1 MIDRFTMY
9 AEAIPLRS
17 TTVDVIARAVLNN
30 YISRHGNTASL
41 ASIPVSDYVNLFPT
55 ILLKPSLGCKRFARR
70 ILLCCALHTV
80 MWHLVHHWIFLSLGT
95 FRWFPAGT
103 LKLAEL
109 RLFVNSISTVLQAPR
124 ARQLLERVSLRGVSQ
139 VEPHLV
145 RFVVY
150 SIIPFKLAHW
160 ANYNSV
166 LFYSTK
172 LRVSFILSSSTRTI
186 DSRNASYSPPIV
198 SNPWDYNISIKEKFN
213 AIYVYN

>member
-1 MIDRFTMY
+1 
-9 AEAIPLRS
+9 
-17 TTVDVIARAVLNN
+17 
-30 YISRHGNTASL
+30 
-41 ASIPVSDYVNLFPT
+41 
-55 ILLKPSLGCKRFARR
+55 
-70 ILLCCALHTV
+70 
-80 MWHLVHHWIFLSLGT
+80 MWHLVDHWILLSLGT

-103 LKLAEL
+103 LKLAEYWP
-109 RLFVNSISTVLQAPR
+109 VVYSISTVLQAPR

-172 LRVSFILSSSTRTI
+172 LRVSFILSTI
-186 DSRNASYSPPIV
+186 DTRNANYSPPIV
-198 SNPWDYNISIKEKFN
+198 SNPRDYNILGHFWAQLTFFCFVVEHLPSRS
-213 AIYVYN
+213 AIYDIIDQIPLKLLLLVMI